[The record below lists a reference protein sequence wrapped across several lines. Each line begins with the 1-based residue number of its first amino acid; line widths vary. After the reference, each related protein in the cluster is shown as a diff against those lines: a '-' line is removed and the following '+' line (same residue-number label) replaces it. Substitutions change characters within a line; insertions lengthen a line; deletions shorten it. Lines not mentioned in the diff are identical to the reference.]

1 MIFLWTFSRSMQA
14 DPIGIS
20 LLVGTFFLLLLFRM
34 PVAFALGIPTVL
46 TAWYLDLPLMIVG
59 QQMVKGLNSFSLMA
73 IPFFILAGQLMG
85 VGGISQRIID
95 MSNVFIGRIR
105 GGLAMV
111 NILASMF
118 FGGISGSSV
127 ADTSS
132 IGSILIPIMKKAGY
146 DEDFSVAVT
155 ITSSVQGVLIPPSH
169 NVIIY
174 ALAAGWVSVTID
186 GVTKQFSL
194 SIGKLFLAGVVPGV
208 FLGVMLMIIS
218 YVISVKRDYRREPPI
233 KFKEGVRRVADGF
246 FGVMT
251 AVIIIGG
258 VISGV
263 FTATES
269 AAIAVAYAFLV
280 TWLIYH
286 EITWKNIK
294 SVLYESLKTL
304 AIVAALITTSSA
316 YGYMMT
322 RLDIPRIVTETL
334 IQLTDTPF
342 LIFFIV
348 NIILLFLGM
357 IMDMA
362 PLILITTP
370 ILLPVVANFGMEPH
384 HFGIVMMLNL
394 GIGLLTP
401 PVGSTLFV
409 GCAIGRIKIEDM
421 IKPMLPF
428 YITMLI
434 TLMLITYIPEI
445 SLWLPGLLG
454 K

>member
-1 MIFLWTFSRSMQA
+1 MQA
-14 DPIGIS
+14 DPVGIT
-20 LLVGTFFLLLLFRM
+20 LLVGTFFLLLFLRV
-34 PVAFALGIPTVL
+34 PVAFALAIPTVL
-46 TAWYLDLPLMIVG
+46 TALYLGLPLMIVA
-59 QQMVKGLNSFSLMA
+59 QQMAKGLNSFSLMA

-85 VGGISQRIID
+85 IGGISQRIID
-95 MSNVFIGRIR
+95 MSNVFIGRVR

-111 NILASMF
+111 NILASML

-146 DEDFSVAVT
+146 DNDFSVAVT
-155 ITSSVQGVLIPPSH
+155 ITSSVQGVIIPPSH

-174 ALAAGWVSVTID
+174 ALAAGWVAVTID
-186 GVTKQFSL
+186 GVTRQMSL
-194 SIGKLFLAGVVPGV
+194 SIGKLFLAGVIPGV
-208 FLGVMLMIIS
+208 FLGIMLMIIS
-218 YVISVKRDYRREPPI
+218 YYISVKRNYPKEPPI
-233 KFKEGVRRVADGF
+233 GFKEGVRKVVDGF

-258 VISGV
+258 VLTGK

-269 AAIAVAYAFLV
+269 SAIAVAYAFLV

-286 EITWKNIK
+286 EITWKNVYA
-294 SVLYESLKTL
+294 VLYESLKTL

-316 YGYMMT
+316 FGYMMT
-322 RLDIPRIVTETL
+322 RLDIPRIVTESL
-334 IQLTDTPF
+334 ISLTDNRY
-342 LIFFIV
+342 LIFMLV

-370 ILLPVVANFGMEPH
+370 ILLPVVANFGMDPH

-421 IKPMLPF
+421 VKPMIPF
-428 YITMLI
+428 YLTMVI
-434 TLMLITYIPEI
+434 TLLLITYIPQL
-445 SLWLPGLLG
+445 SLWLPSLVGR
-454 K
+454 